1 MRTSTTCCMSCG
13 LSVFQEHYLS
23 CRHRQHGYVAHL
35 TCLQAPQAEG
45 ACPWPLG
52 LCRQPERLLPFLAA
66 SQGVLDKAP
75 RYSESCSVCDWTHV
89 GQFRRLTLQSWKPNV
104 GLASRLLA
112 ESGEGSCAHAPAS
125 LTGARRSLSLSF

>member
-1 MRTSTTCCMSCG
+1 MMCHMSCG
-13 LSVFQEHYLS
+13 LSAFQEHYLS

-45 ACPWPLG
+45 VCLRPLG

-66 SQGVLDKAP
+66 SQGVLDKAS
-75 RYSESCSVCDWTHV
+75 RYSKLCSVCNDTRGSIQASV
-89 GQFRRLTLQSWKPNV
+89 TLQSWKPNV

-112 ESGEGSCAHAPAS
+112 ESGEGSCAHAAAS